1 MPVFLVLPLVVQGT
15 DEPRTRMIP
24 AGVSEQTLDT
34 LSIIEESFSIYG
46 PDSQPL
52 EEAFYRV
59 DYINA
64 RITLRIPEFWQD
76 DSLRVEYL
84 VFPVL
89 LSAPYFHKDPSLK
102 RPPGPGEDPMP
113 IAISRTRPDEGL
125 FHAEG
130 LSSSGSITRGISL
143 GNRQDVA
150 LNSAMNLQ
158 LTGSLS
164 EDIDVLAVISD
175 QDIPFQPDGTTRQ
188 IQDFDKVFIQL
199 SGMGGKLTAGDFE
212 IDQPPGYFMKFS
224 RRAQGGMAS
233 YTTRSAEDG
242 LMGGAELSVTASGA
256 IAKGK
261 YARNVFTGG
270 EGNQGP
276 YKLTGAENESFIVVL
291 AGTERVYIDGEPMTR
306 GMDND
311 YVIDYNMAELT
322 FTSRQL
328 ITKNSR
334 IAVEFEYA
342 ERNYARSMFFTGATL
357 ENEKASVRFNFFSEQ
372 DHKNQPL
379 FQELTDERINKMSA
393 IGDSL
398 HKAFDWNVDS
408 TGFKND
414 RVMYRLTDSLGFDS
428 VFVYSVDPDVAVYR
442 LGFSY
447 VGEGNGNYRQV
458 NAAANGRVFEW
469 VAPLNGLPQG
479 SHEPIIQ
486 LVTPKQSQMMVIGG
500 DYKIQANTR
509 AGVEFSLT
517 NRDLN
522 RFSALDNENNVG
534 YALRVNA
541 ENEMRFERFGDGQWR
556 ATFSGSHEISGT
568 DFSSIERYR
577 PVEFER
583 DWNLDHRLEP
593 ATENASVISAHF
605 IHPENGHAR
614 YRFQSFFR
622 EGYYQGIMNRIDSR
636 LRFGKN
642 RLFFDGSYL
651 LSDGRQE
658 TAFYRHQAGYSRQ
671 LTFFVAGFEHHTEHN
686 QLFENSRDLLAASS
700 FYFDQWT
707 FFISNPDT
715 AQNRYRLYYKTR
727 ADHLPHDGGFAAAS
741 RSSDYGLSYD
751 FMENPNQRLRMNA
764 AYRELSFKQE
774 AEFTLP
780 QQQRDESTFIGRVDY
795 FSRWLDGVITS
806 SLFYESGSG
815 MEREREYIYMEVPP
829 GQGVYTWIDYNEN
842 GIMELDEFEIAQ
854 YPDQANFIRVFVP
867 TDNFI
872 RTYSTVF
879 SHTLNIDPARSWRDS
894 EGWRK
899 FASRFS
905 NRLVY
910 RIDKKNQGGATLEN
924 FNPFFTDVADSL
936 LISLNSSIRNSLFF
950 NRSAAVFGM
959 ELIYQDSR
967 NKMLLSNGFETRI
980 NSKTGINA
988 RWNITRQY
996 AVNLELSQGIREN
1009 RSEFFLKRNF
1019 RVQYYELEPTLSY
1032 QHNSRFR
1039 ISGFYGYSDKENQ
1052 GGMENE
1058 KAVIHSGGVE
1068 LRYSFPGKGNIN
1080 GRYQLSDIDYPH
1092 DENTPVAFEMLEGLR
1107 PGTNHL
1113 WTLTW
1118 QQNLNQWLQLNLS
1131 YHGRKPPEVNIIHT
1145 GSMQLRAFF

>member
-52 EEAFYRV
+52 EEAFYRM

-76 DSLRVEYL
+76 DSLRVEYR

-113 IAISRTRPDEGL
+113 VAVSRIRPDEGM
-125 FHAEG
+125 FHLEG

-175 QDIPFQPDGTTRQ
+175 QDIPFQPDGTTQQ

-199 SGMGGKLTAGDFE
+199 TGLGGQLTAGDFE
-212 IDQPPGYFMKFS
+212 LDQPPGYFLNFS
-224 RRAQGGMAS
+224 RRAQGGKVS
-233 YTTRSAEDG
+233 YTTRTAEEG
-242 LMGGAELSVTASGA
+242 IMGGAELSVTAAGA

-261 YARNVFTGG
+261 YARNVFTAM

-276 YKLTGAENESFIVVL
+276 YKLTGTDNETFIMVL
-291 AGTERVYIDGEPMTR
+291 AGTERVYIDGELMVR
-306 GMDND
+306 GMDKD

-334 IAVEFEYA
+334 IIIEFEYA

-357 ENEKASVRFNFFSEQ
+357 ETERASLRFNFFSEQ

-379 FQELTDERINKMSA
+379 FQELTDERIDKMSA

-398 HKAFDWNVDS
+398 HLAFDWNVDS
-408 TGFKND
+408 IGFKND
-414 RVMYRLTDSLGFDS
+414 RVMYRMTDSLGYDS
-428 VFVYSVDPDVAVYR
+428 IFVYSVDPDVAVYR

-458 NAAANGRVFEW
+458 SAAANGRVFEW
-469 VAPLNGLPQG
+469 VAPVNGLAQG

-500 DYKIQANTR
+500 DYQIRPNTR
-509 AGVEFSLT
+509 AGVEFALS
-517 NRDLN
+517 NNDLN
-522 RFSALDNENNVG
+522 LFSDLDNENNVG
-534 YALRVNA
+534 YALRVGA
-541 ENEMRFERFGDGQWR
+541 ENETRFENLGDGHWR
-556 ATFSGSHEISGT
+556 AKFSGSHEISAA
-568 DFSSIERYR
+568 DFSPIERYR

-583 DWNLDHRLEP
+583 DWNLDLRPEP

-605 IHPENGHAR
+605 VHPEIGHAR

-622 EGYYQGIMNRIDSR
+622 EDLYQGIMNLVDSR
-636 LRFGKN
+636 LRFGKS

-651 LSDGRQE
+651 LSDGRQQ
-658 TAFYRHQAGYSRQ
+658 TAFYRHRAGFSRQ
-671 LTFFVAGFEHHTEHN
+671 VAFLVAGFEHHTEHN
-686 QLFENSRDLLAASS
+686 RLFENGRDMLVAASD
-700 FYFDQWT
+700 YFDEWI
-707 FFISNPDT
+707 FYVSNPDT
-715 AQNRYRLYYKTR
+715 LQNRYMLYYKNRT
-727 ADHLPHDGGFAAAS
+727 DHLPRDGSFRAAT
-741 RSSDYGLSYD
+741 RSSDYGFSYD
-751 FMENPNQRLRMNA
+751 YRQNPNQRLSLNA
-764 AYRELSFKQE
+764 AYRQLSFLDE
-774 AEFTLP
+774 PVFSLP
-780 QQQRDESTFIGRVDY
+780 DQQSDENTFIGRVDY

-879 SHTLNIDPARSWRDS
+879 SHTVNIDPARKWRES

-924 FNPFFTDVADSL
+924 FNPFFTDVEDSL

-950 NRSAAVFGM
+950 NRSSSVFGM

-980 NSKTGINA
+980 TSKTGINA

-1009 RSEFFLKRNF
+1009 QSEFFLKRNY
-1019 RVQYYELEPTLSY
+1019 RIYYYDLEPTLSY
-1032 QHNSRFR
+1032 QHNSRLR
-1039 ISGFYGYSDKENQ
+1039 VSGFYGFSEKKNLR
-1052 GGMENE
+1052 GLENE
-1058 KAVIHSGGVE
+1058 KAITHRGGAEV
-1068 LRYSFPGKGNIN
+1068 RYSFPGRGNIN
-1080 GRYQLSDIDYPH
+1080 GRYQLSDINYPFN
-1092 DENTPVAFEMLEGLR
+1092 ENTPVAFDMLEGLR

-1113 WTLTW
+1113 WNLTW
-1118 QQNLNQWLQLNLS
+1118 QQNLSQWLQLNLS
-1131 YHGRKPPEVNIIHT
+1131 YHGRKPPDVNAIHT